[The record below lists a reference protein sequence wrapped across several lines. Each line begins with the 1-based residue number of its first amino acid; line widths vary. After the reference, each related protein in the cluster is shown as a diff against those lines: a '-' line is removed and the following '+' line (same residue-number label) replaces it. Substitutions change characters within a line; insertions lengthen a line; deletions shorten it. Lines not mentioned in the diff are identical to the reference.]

1 MYAHDL
7 GTFCGLGF
15 IPDIS
20 AQAAALGS
28 FIICCLQSR
37 LIFLPSLKTVN
48 IFFELCEVAF
58 LVRHMLVKLM

>member
-28 FIICCLQSR
+28 FIIYCLQSR
-37 LIFLPSLKTVN
+37 LIVLPSLKTFN